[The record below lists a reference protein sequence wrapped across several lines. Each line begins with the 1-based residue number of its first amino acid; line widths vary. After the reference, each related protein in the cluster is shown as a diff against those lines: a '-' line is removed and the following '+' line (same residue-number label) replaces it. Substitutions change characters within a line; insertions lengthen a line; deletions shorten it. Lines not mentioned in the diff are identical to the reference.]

1 MQQLHNLQNQQ
12 NKDNNLE
19 QLDKEILYLEE
30 EIKKL
35 QQQNKVQKIRIE
47 RKNLELQKNW
57 LKELGI
63 GGVYEKV

>member
-1 MQQLHNLQNQQ
+1 MKKLSNQNNVK
-12 NKDNNLE
+12 NKNNLE
-19 QLDKEILYLEE
+19 QLNQEITYLEE

-47 RKNLELQKNW
+47 RKNLELQKYW

>member
-47 RKNLELQKNW
+47 RKNLELQKYW